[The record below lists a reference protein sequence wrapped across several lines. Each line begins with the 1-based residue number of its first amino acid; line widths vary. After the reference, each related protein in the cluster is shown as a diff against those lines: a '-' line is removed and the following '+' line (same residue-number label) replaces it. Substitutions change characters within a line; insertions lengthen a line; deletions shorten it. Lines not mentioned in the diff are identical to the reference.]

1 MILPIC
7 QFGEDSL
14 RCPSIAV
21 DKKEIRSKSFK
32 KLIRDMLET
41 MYKLEGVGLAAP
53 QVGINKRLIILDVNW
68 FDGEPKPLALINPEI
83 VYKDGELMSEEGC
96 LSFKGSSSQKTGVQ
110 LNKVKRFKKVKVNY
124 IDLDNK
130 KQSIEAD
137 GDLLSRCLQHEI
149 DHLDGILF
157 IDRDPDL
164 DEVIKQLV
172 KNGFESSLKKEK
184 PNLEFNNL
192 ENVPSL
198 N

>member
-7 QFGEDSL
+7 QFGEESL
-14 RCPSIAV
+14 RSLSIEV

-53 QVGINKRLIILDVNW
+53 QVGVNKRLIVLDTNW
-68 FDGEPKPLALINPEI
+68 FDGEPKPLILINPEI

-96 LSFKGSSSQKTGVQ
+96 LSFKGSSMKKTGVQ

-124 IDLDNK
+124 TDLDNK

-137 GDLLSRCLQHEI
+137 GNLLSRCLQHEI
-149 DHLDGILF
+149 DHLEGILF
-157 IDRDPDL
+157 IDRDTDL

-172 KNGFESSLKKEK
+172 NNGFESSLKKEK
-184 PNLEFNNL
+184 PDIELNNL
-192 ENVPSL
+192 ENVSSL
-198 N
+198 S

>member
-7 QFGEDSL
+7 QFGEESL
-14 RCPSIAV
+14 RSLSIEV

-53 QVGINKRLIILDVNW
+53 QVGVNKRLIVLDTNW
-68 FDGEPKPLALINPEI
+68 FDGEPKPLILINPEI

-96 LSFKGSSSQKTGVQ
+96 LSFKGSSMKKTGVQ

-124 IDLDNK
+124 TDLDNK

-137 GDLLSRCLQHEI
+137 GNLLSRCLQHEI

-157 IDRDPDL
+157 IDRDTDL

-172 KNGFESSLKKEK
+172 NNGFESSLKKEK
-184 PNLEFNNL
+184 PDIELNNL
-192 ENVPSL
+192 ENVSSL
-198 N
+198 S

>member
-1 MILPIC
+1 MILPIY
-7 QFGEDSL
+7 QFGEESL
-14 RCPSIAV
+14 RSLSIEV

-53 QVGINKRLIILDVNW
+53 QVGVNKRLIVLDTNW
-68 FDGEPKPLALINPEI
+68 FDGEPKPLILINPEI

-96 LSFKGSSSQKTGVQ
+96 LSFKGSSMKKTGVQ

-124 IDLDNK
+124 TDLDNK

-137 GDLLSRCLQHEI
+137 GNLLSRCLQHEI

-157 IDRDPDL
+157 IDRDTDL

-172 KNGFESSLKKEK
+172 NNGFESSLKKEK
-184 PNLEFNNL
+184 PDIELNNL
-192 ENVPSL
+192 ENVSSL
-198 N
+198 S

>member
-7 QFGEDSL
+7 QFGEESL
-14 RCPSIAV
+14 RSLSIEV

-53 QVGINKRLIILDVNW
+53 QVGVNKRLIVLDTNW
-68 FDGEPKPLALINPEI
+68 FDGEPKPLILINPEI

-96 LSFKGSSSQKTGVQ
+96 LSFKGSSMKKTGVQ

-124 IDLDNK
+124 TDLDNK

-137 GDLLSRCLQHEI
+137 GNLLSRCLQHEI

-157 IDRDPDL
+157 IDRDTDL

-184 PNLEFNNL
+184 PDIELNNL
-192 ENVPSL
+192 ENVSSL
-198 N
+198 S